1 MEVKFSKLFEK
12 DLKAI
17 DERRIVL
24 KVEEIIISLN
34 NATSLSGIENIKKI
48 KGHKDC
54 YRIRIG
60 NYRLGI
66 FLEGKSVWFARLIHR
81 KEIYRYFP

>member
-17 DERRIVL
+17 TEKRIVL
-24 KVEEIIISLN
+24 KVDEIIESMTVN
-34 NATSLSGIENIKKI
+34 TSLSGIENFKKI

-66 FLEGKSVWFARLIHR
+66 FTEGKTVWLARIMHR